1 MAARPRAP
9 KNRALPVN
17 LYPNGKYWVYRN
29 PITGKRTSIN
39 RPLAEAVKLARAA
52 NAKLAPLMA
61 DDGALLA
68 LITGDQA
75 PTFEHLIDRFE
86 AEWLPERDYA
96 ESTLEEITFK
106 LRRYRQDLGKR
117 MIGQLDVLAVAEY
130 LDGFSNNAYTK
141 HRGLLVQLFA
151 FAVAKGLAERNV
163 AELTLVKKEA
173 EKQRQR
179 HTLEGLTK
187 IIEHPET
194 PDWLSRAIRL
204 SLITLLRREDVV
216 TLRRDAVDL
225 AKGTIRVSP
234 GKSEKYATPIHLE
247 IQMGGA
253 LREVVHECMRSA
265 IVSPFLIH
273 YRPKA
278 RKREQLDAKEHW
290 TAVTPDYL
298 TKEFSRV
305 RDLVGAYN
313 HIPAGQRPT
322 FHEVRALGS
331 WLYDQQ
337 QFQEEYVQALMG
349 HADPKMTRHYQEG
362 HGEQV
367 IEYQVVGADL
377 KL

>member
-1 MAARPRAP
+1 MAARPRSP
-9 KNRALPVN
+9 KNRALPEN
-17 LYPNGKYWVYRN
+17 LYPNGKYWQYRN
-29 PITGKRTSIN
+29 PITGKKTSIN
-39 RPLAEAVKLARAA
+39 RPLAEAVKLAKAA
-52 NAKLAPLMA
+52 NAKLAPLMV
-61 DDGALLA
+61 DDGALLS
-68 LITGDQA
+68 LITGERA
-75 PTFEHLIDRFE
+75 PTFERLLERFE
-86 AEWLPERDYA
+86 LEWLPGRDYA
-96 ESTLEEITFK
+96 ARTLQEIKFK
-106 LRRYRQDLGKR
+106 LERYRQDLGKR

-130 LDGFSNNAYTK
+130 LDGFANNAYTK
-141 HRGLLVQLFA
+141 HRGLLVQVFA
-151 FAVAKGLAERNV
+151 FAVAKGMAERNV
-163 AELTLVKKEA
+163 AEMTLVKKEA

-179 HTLEGLTK
+179 HTREGLAA

-194 PDWLSRAIRL
+194 PDWLSRAIRV
-204 SLITLLRREDVV
+204 SLATLLRREDVV
-216 TLRRDAVDL
+216 TLRKDAVDM

-234 GKSEKYATPIHLE
+234 GKSEKYANPIHLE
-247 IQMGGA
+247 IQMGAA
-253 LREVVHECMRSA
+253 LREVVQECLRSP

-273 YRPKA
+273 YRPRA

-305 RDLVGAYN
+305 RDLVKAYD

-337 QFQEEYVQALMG
+337 QFPEDYIQALMG
-349 HADPKMTRHYQEG
+349 HADAKMTRHYQEG